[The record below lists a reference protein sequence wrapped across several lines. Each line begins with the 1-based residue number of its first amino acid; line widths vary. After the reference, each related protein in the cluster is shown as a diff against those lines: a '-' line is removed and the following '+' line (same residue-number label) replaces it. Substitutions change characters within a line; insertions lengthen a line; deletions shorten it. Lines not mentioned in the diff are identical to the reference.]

1 MSVNLGQVVGLF
13 VGTSSPTNTNLIWFD
28 STVSVKYHKV
38 YNFDLNIWEKLNK
51 SSISNKTYS
60 ELVTLATGSG
70 LSLGAQYYIT
80 NLDVLAVAIT
90 ATKVNYFDTNDNLI
104 VDDLSSTKSYIIS
117 ASNLLIDDI
126 QGVYDENT
134 KKVVF
139 SFQSDTFDGED
150 YAFAKGTRTSVV
162 KLLKYKWKTIVSS
175 KVNNSIVWDGG
186 IYFNLKAALS
196 YIFDK
201 SGGVVSYE
209 TFVTSNTTL
218 SNQLLALSNNY
229 QNFANNANQTIE
241 TGLSPT
247 NFYSKQIYN
256 APDVGA
262 AAADIVISDSLYTIV
277 SKIQRYINR
286 FKRADGMLVTASFVP
301 STSENLN
308 IINTDTV
315 DNALRKVQT
324 KINSFD
330 TYKTYIDESFG
341 IRILA
346 VDALS
351 GIFNL
356 RMTRKNKDVVRLEGF
371 VKVLSD
377 DLFSNTGASITIP
390 ASEEVYFAQEQSNIF
405 YCNAYLYQASGN
417 LTRNFLV
424 QGFADNANVITF
436 KIVPGQT
443 PPMDG
448 PETYFN
454 YILFSADLLLNLVM

>member
-150 YAFAKGTRTSVV
+150 YAFAKGTRTSIV

-241 TGLSPT
+241 TGLSPA
-247 NFYSKQIYN
+247 NVYSKQIYN

-262 AAADIVISDSLYTIV
+262 AAADIVIDDSLYTII

-330 TYKTYIDESFG
+330 TYIDESFG
-341 IRILA
+341 IRIFVSDTPLEG
-346 VDALS
+346 VFDLK
-351 GIFNL
+351 
-356 RMTRKNKDVVRLEGF
+356 MTRKNKDVVSLEGF
-371 VKVLSD
+371 VKVYNE
-377 DLFSNTGASITIP
+377 DLFSDAGASIIIP
-390 ASEEVYFAQEQSNIF
+390 ASEEVYFAQEQSNTF

-424 QGFADNANVITF
+424 QGFADNVNVITF
-436 KIVPGQT
+436 RIAPGQ
-443 PPMDG
+443 PSLIGD

-454 YILFSADLLLNLVM
+454 YILFSTDLLLNLDM